1 MAQQTEVHEQELHQI
16 VESAKRLGVE
26 LDEADALQWLT
37 AMTAAQHEEIVL
49 DIHSGTFGHR
59 ITMLDFSDEDLAHF
73 RKIGKLVEFEDTPG
87 KVETALALSG
97 SAAQSKIQTY
107 PGDADFFERVNILA
121 DTREEACRILGEI
134 MLDKALR
141 TLQGPNYHLIEIK
154 MGSFPMDL
162 IRDDQLVRAGS
173 PICWEPPD
181 LIAGHIKGNTPQGS
195 AVEISWEEAA
205 QDPGWCK
212 LDWVVGDSERKQ
224 LVNASNMLDVT
235 WEAPD
240 GSITPLDGY
249 LDSYFQEV
257 YLDAGS
263 IPVFSKV
270 VKHVSGNALDDYV
283 EQLEKEVK
291 KYVVDH
297 PNYGKAAKRMYNVFR
312 LTGEYAEAA
321 YLRELF
327 DEPTT
332 MLYQAGALIRTI
344 DESFQPGA
352 DIDPET
358 IIAQTDELI
367 LGVIDTLEGEK
378 EVEITRLL
386 LRLRHLLTQ
395 DAKRGELSP
404 EASAAQAEVVNVVNN
419 FFYDKLTGVPS
430 IREYMEALEQS

>member
-1 MAQQTEVHEQELHQI
+1 M
-16 VESAKRLGVE
+16 
-26 LDEADALQWLT
+26 
-37 AMTAAQHEEIVL
+37 
-49 DIHSGTFGHR
+49 
-59 ITMLDFSDEDLAHF
+59 
-73 RKIGKLVEFEDTPG
+73 
-87 KVETALALSG
+87 
-97 SAAQSKIQTY
+97 
-107 PGDADFFERVNILA
+107 
-121 DTREEACRILGEI
+121 
-134 MLDKALR
+134 
-141 TLQGPNYHLIEIK
+141 
-154 MGSFPMDL
+154 
-162 IRDDQLVRAGS
+162 
-173 PICWEPPD
+173 
-181 LIAGHIKGNTPQGS
+181 
-195 AVEISWEEAA
+195 
-205 QDPGWCK
+205 
-212 LDWVVGDSERKQ
+212 
-224 LVNASNMLDVT
+224 
-235 WEAPD
+235 
-240 GSITPLDGY
+240 
-249 LDSYFQEV
+249 
-257 YLDAGS
+257 
-263 IPVFSKV
+263 
-270 VKHVSGNALDDYV
+270 
-283 EQLEKEVK
+283 
-291 KYVVDH
+291 DH